1 MNEAFAA
8 RTSASCSSLGPEALP
23 QDTRSGPRGVP
34 TWPPAPHQPQLSQ
47 DPTRGLPFMRA
58 AAFCRAQQLQRCT
71 HSLPAPFFL
80 LQSTPARCSAPPQ
93 LPPHCSFPSQA
104 STCQSL
110 ACFPPNIPLKAS
122 ATALAGEGHLP
133 SPQSSLCRR
142 GWSWGSS
149 CQESSL
155 ARRLGTMAQSTAPS
169 SELPFPI
176 LPPSYDLPHP
186 SHSCPCSSQQLPSSP
201 RLPAAG
207 PPCPVLLRALT
218 IIIRQTWP
226 RQSSE

>member
-1 MNEAFAA
+1 M
-8 RTSASCSSLGPEALP
+8 
-23 QDTRSGPRGVP
+23 
-34 TWPPAPHQPQLSQ
+34 W
-47 DPTRGLPFMRA
+47 A

-142 GWSWGSS
+142 GWSRGSS

-155 ARRLGTMAQSTAPS
+155 AQHLGTMVQSTAPS

>member
-1 MNEAFAA
+1 M
-8 RTSASCSSLGPEALP
+8 
-23 QDTRSGPRGVP
+23 Q
-34 TWPPAPHQPQLSQ
+34 
-47 DPTRGLPFMRA
+47 A

-71 HSLPAPFFL
+71 HSLPAPFFF
-80 LQSTPARCSAPPQ
+80 LQSTPARCSAHLQ

-110 ACFPPNIPLKAS
+110 ACFPPNIPLNAS

-133 SPQSSLCRR
+133 SPQSSYCRR
-142 GWSWGSS
+142 GWSRGSS

-186 SHSCPCSSQQLPSSP
+186 IPLPSLLHPAAPQGTAPPGSPQRDPHALCCCGHSQLSSGRRGRGRARSRRSSACRPPSCPRRCPATPPAGISP
-201 RLPAAG
+201 
-207 PPCPVLLRALT
+207 
-218 IIIRQTWP
+218 
-226 RQSSE
+226 